1 MKANL
6 KNTGSAV
13 KRFLSRAGAEK
24 KKTLI
29 AFCLISVMV
38 FMWARVLGKKTSE
51 GPTSAKAAHG
61 PTTGLPNAA
70 SKVSF
75 VELPKARGRNDRLT
89 RDFFASNG
97 WKDFLRSSGQ
107 SDSGRV
113 QEVNIVSKGSS
124 EEVARRIAEKLRL
137 EAIVLGESPQVF
149 INDKLLKVGDRLPVK
164 DGLNTYQCEV
174 VGMAKNTVFVRC
186 GKVEIKLKLAA
197 IEVAE

>member
-51 GPTSAKAAHG
+51 GPRAAHG
-61 PTTGLPNAA
+61 ATTGLPNAA

-75 VELPKARGRNDRLT
+75 VELPKARSRNDRLT

-97 WKDFLRSSGQ
+97 WEDFLRSSGQ
-107 SDSGRV
+107 SNSGRI
-113 QEVNIVSKGSS
+113 QEVNIVSKGDN

-137 EAIVLGESPQVF
+137 EAIVLGESPQAF

-174 VGMAKNTVFVRC
+174 VGMTKNTVFVRC

>member
-38 FMWARVLGKKTSE
+38 FMWARVLGKKTSD
-51 GPTSAKAAHG
+51 GPRSAKAAHG
-61 PTTGLPNAA
+61 AA
-70 SKVSF
+70 KVSF

-89 RDFFASNG
+89 RDCFASNG

-107 SDSGRV
+107 SNSGRV
-113 QEVNIVSKGSS
+113 QEVNIVSKGGS

-137 EAIVLGESPQVF
+137 EAIVLGESPQAF

-174 VGMAKNTVFVRC
+174 VGMTKNTVFVRC
-186 GKVEIKLKLAA
+186 GKAEINSK
-197 IEVAE
+197 

>member
-38 FMWARVLGKKTSE
+38 FMWARVLGSKTSE
-51 GPTSAKAAHG
+51 GPRSARAAHG
-61 PTTGLPNAA
+61 ATTGQPNAA

-89 RDFFASNG
+89 RDCFASNG

-107 SDSGRV
+107 SNSGRV
-113 QEVNIVSKGSS
+113 QEVNIVSKGGS

-137 EAIVLGESPQVF
+137 EAIVLGESPQAF

-174 VGMAKNTVFVRC
+174 VGMTKNTVFVRC
-186 GKVEIKLKLAA
+186 GKAEIKLKLAA

>member
-13 KRFLSRAGAEK
+13 KHFLSRAGAEK

-51 GPTSAKAAHG
+51 GPRSARAAHG
-61 PTTGLPNAA
+61 ATTGQPNAA

-89 RDFFASNG
+89 RDCFASNG

-107 SDSGRV
+107 SNSGRV
-113 QEVNIVSKGSS
+113 QEVNIVSKGGS

-137 EAIVLGESPQVF
+137 EAIVLGESPQAF

-174 VGMAKNTVFVRC
+174 VGMTKNTVFVRC
-186 GKVEIKLKLAA
+186 GKAEIKLKLAA